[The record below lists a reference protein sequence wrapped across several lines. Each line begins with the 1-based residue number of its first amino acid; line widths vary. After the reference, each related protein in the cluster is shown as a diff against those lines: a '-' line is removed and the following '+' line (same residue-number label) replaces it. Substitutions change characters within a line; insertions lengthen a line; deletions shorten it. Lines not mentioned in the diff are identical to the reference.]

1 LALSDDFRGIL
12 LSGLPG
18 SIFIEIAQIPFLYS
32 LAGPGRLAE
41 KFQAGID
48 RRVEQKT
55 ADGDAVGQSRPTVS
69 GDEGFE
75 NRLQVDAVKRI
86 VGVGSQAGDYGCK
99 FKVQSPGSLLMEG
112 LSRGLLH
119 IHLEISVMMV
129 CSASPVATPLNL
141 DLKPAGVFVTIRRT
155 VIVVILNSRP
165 DTLVFIQKSSERR

>member
-1 LALSDDFRGIL
+1 MALSDDFRGIL

-99 FKVQSPGSLLMEG
+99 FKVQSPL
-112 LSRGLLH
+112 
-119 IHLEISVMMV
+119 